1 MFVLFSVFWK
11 TDRPCGF
18 YSNVKP
24 FYLERKNYPTM
35 MKTLHRIRYDI
46 NIYFANFQAWVII
59 GFLEMGIFMRVPD
72 QFMWPWPTWLG
83 SDTHQRQPVLGC
95 PTIELQDF
103 SCLALPYLFLF
114 PGSSIIINTAFYTP
128 KYLHRILPK
137 SAELLINIPRK
148 HSYDLHW

>member
-114 PGSSIIINTAFYTP
+114 PGRSRMLKPEARRAEGFNT
-128 KYLHRILPK
+128 
-137 SAELLINIPRK
+137 LLRPV
-148 HSYDLHW
+148 SEES

>member
-103 SCLALPYLFLF
+103 SCLALPYHSSSQMLRPDELKKPV
-114 PGSSIIINTAFYTP
+114 PGSP
-128 KYLHRILPK
+128 
-137 SAELLINIPRK
+137 
-148 HSYDLHW
+148 

>member
-1 MFVLFSVFWK
+1 
-11 TDRPCGF
+11 
-18 YSNVKP
+18 
-24 FYLERKNYPTM
+24 M
-35 MKTLHRIRYDI
+35 MKTPHRIRYDI

-72 QFMWPWPTWLG
+72 QFMWPEPTWLG

-114 PGSSIIINTAFYTP
+114 PGRSRMLKPEARRAEGFNTLLRPVSSD
-128 KYLHRILPK
+128 
-137 SAELLINIPRK
+137 S
-148 HSYDLHW
+148 

>member
-18 YSNVKP
+18 NSNVEP
-24 FYLERKNYPTM
+24 FYLERKKYPTM

-72 QFMWPWPTWLG
+72 QFMWPEPTWLG

-103 SCLALPYLFLF
+103 SCLALPYH
-114 PGSSIIINTAFYTP
+114 SSSQAP
-128 KYLHRILPK
+128 RVGRDRGGK
-137 SAELLINIPRK
+137 NITCT
-148 HSYDLHW
+148 